1 MSQSVLREKNVTLL
15 DLLDRMLDKG
25 VVLTGDI
32 TISVADIDLVYVGLK
47 VLLSSVETIEQ
58 IRQGVCQAP
67 LTVGGRSGGAVE
79 SGT

>member
-1 MSQSVLREKNVTLL
+1 MNQSALREKNVTLL

-32 TISVADIDLVYVGLK
+32 TISVANVDLVYVGLK

-58 IRQGVCQAP
+58 IRKEASHSSQMVSSRP
-67 LTVGGRSGGAVE
+67 
-79 SGT
+79 